1 MGKTAK
7 SKKNGTV
14 NGKIGLE
21 KNKSEGEFNSAEYII
36 AYKEMINRYI
46 NHGTEDQKMVA
57 KLIRNFNNGEELNDM
72 ENSYDQFITA
82 IYLEGQYMLRGNGID
97 NYLKSE
103 CSRVISKLK
112 EDFKIDKNMTLK
124 LFAYGFFKEDI
135 LIIKDIQKNDWQ
147 YIDMEGGK
155 DIYITERFIDGIKE
169 IFERDENKVEIYL
182 KESALKKA
190 YLISIKT
197 ISEKYR
203 DSLSELDKELQKTK
217 DELSKYKMDIVT
229 IVSLVVGVAP
239 FLTTNLQMINS
250 NIEIDKLLVVNGILI
265 FVVGMMFFLINKV
278 LNKNSDNKS
287 GLWFF
292 IFMILGVGLIFLG

>member
-1 MGKTAK
+1 MGKNSKGKKDGTA
-7 SKKNGTV
+7 NE
-14 NGKIGLE
+14 KIGSE
-21 KNKSEGEFNSAEYII
+21 KNKSEYGTE
-36 AYKEMINRYI
+36 YKEMVNLYI
-46 NHGTEDQKMVA
+46 KHGTEDQKMVA
-57 KLIRNFNNGEELNDM
+57 KLIMNFDNGEELNGM

-82 IYLEGQYMLRGNGID
+82 IYLEGQYMSRVDGID

-124 LFAYGFFKEDI
+124 LFAYAFFKEDI
-135 LIIKDIQKNDWQ
+135 LIIKDIQENDRQ
-147 YIDMEGGK
+147 YMDMEGGK
-155 DIYITERFIDGIKE
+155 DVYITKRFIDGIKE
-169 IFERDENKVEIYL
+169 IFERDQNKVEIYL

-250 NIEIDKLLVVNGILI
+250 DIEINKLLVVNGILI